1 MVSAT
6 EATTEELVRRLE
18 ELRASR
24 QRLVS
29 AQDEERRRLERD
41 LHDGAQQHLV
51 ALRVHLGLAGA
62 AIDAGPEELRA
73 ALDKLQHLATE
84 ALQNLRDLAH
94 GIYPPLLAD
103 EGLVVALRVHTR
115 SAPLPVE
122 VWGDALPR
130 YAREAEMAV
139 YFCCLEAVQ
148 NASKYSAAS
157 GIDIRLTDGDGALR
171 FSIEDDG
178 RGFDPAALTMGA
190 GLQNM
195 TDRVHALGGELS
207 ITSSPGAGTRIAGEI
222 PTVTMPGPPSLTQAS
237 AASLSA
243 LVDYY
248 AGLATD
254 QLHRNGADRG
264 PIDYYLEPAG
274 RGVGG
279 LGGEG
284 RDTLE
289 LAGDVRPEQLEALFR
304 ALHPGHDAQLGRGFR
319 AKSARA
325 FDATFSAPKS
335 VSVLWALSPD
345 PFAGPRCWLLT
356 FDPGR
361 LTATVSSS
369 PAGSSGPPRTADCPS
384 GRPAGCH

>member
-73 ALDKLQHLATE
+73 ALDELQHLATE

-222 PTVTMPGPPSLTQAS
+222 PTVTMPGPPSLTAAVPGTSLTKPAEVKPVS
-237 AASLSA
+237 A
-243 LVDYY
+243 
-248 AGLATD
+248 
-254 QLHRNGADRG
+254 
-264 PIDYYLEPAG
+264 
-274 RGVGG
+274 
-279 LGGEG
+279 
-284 RDTLE
+284 
-289 LAGDVRPEQLEALFR
+289 
-304 ALHPGHDAQLGRGFR
+304 
-319 AKSARA
+319 
-325 FDATFSAPKS
+325 
-335 VSVLWALSPD
+335 
-345 PFAGPRCWLLT
+345 
-356 FDPGR
+356 
-361 LTATVSSS
+361 
-369 PAGSSGPPRTADCPS
+369 
-384 GRPAGCH
+384 